1 MLSKCSVEV
10 NTGFKIHL
18 SVFVILETT
27 APSSCLIL
35 GNKDNMGG
43 VVRVS
48 LRNKGLHGFHR
59 KAPTIIIT
67 VVRCAGMNRQS
78 FQQQPRQVVLKAQRC
93 INGIGKGVF
102 IAIVQQ
108 GLPRVFVVDGVFKA
122 NQFSIHHAGS
132 SQRSGPRYFFPQ
144 VAIAKAWRTDVVYLG
159 RQLHNGLEVLCD
171 VKVEI

>member
-1 MLSKCSVEV
+1 
-10 NTGFKIHL
+10 
-18 SVFVILETT
+18 
-27 APSSCLIL
+27 
-35 GNKDNMGG
+35 
-43 VVRVS
+43 
-48 LRNKGLHGFHR
+48 
-59 KAPTIIIT
+59 
-67 VVRCAGMNRQS
+67 MNRQP
-78 FQQQPRQVVLKAQRC
+78 FQQQPRQVVLKAQGC

-132 SQRSGPRYFFPQ
+132 TQRSGPRYFFPQ
-144 VAIAKAWRTDVVYLG
+144 IAIAKARRTDVVYLG